1 MKGIRNLNMTNGN
14 PTRLLLGF
22 AIPMLIGNLFQQV
35 YSLTDSV
42 VVGQFLGSNALA
54 AVGST
59 GSVTFLFFSICNGI
73 GSGAGIVTAQYFG
86 AGLADRTRRAIAN
99 AAYIMLTASLIM
111 GVAAFFAAP
120 LVLGMMGVPEE
131 LMADAT
137 TYMRMSCIGV
147 PLVAVYNYS
156 SSMLRSLG
164 DSKTP
169 LYFLIISCFLNI
181 VLDILFVYGFRM
193 GVFGAALATII
204 AQMLSGAGCL
214 LYALK
219 TNPYFHLSRQDLQP
233 DGEIIRQSVKL
244 GLPMALQWS
253 LISVSSTALQTFV
266 NSFGAEAMAAFTATN
281 RIEQLV
287 HMPYGSI
294 SAALATYS
302 GQNFGAHDMKR
313 VKEGFRH
320 GMLIAAAFTL
330 LMMVMYQAFGQ
341 SIMQLFVKEDAVIG
355 LGADALRLTSWFYIF
370 LAVIY
375 MSRGVLNGVGDAMF
389 ALINGVVEVI
399 CRIAIPAALVAQ
411 FADIGQMGIWWTTV
425 ITWII
430 SAGFCMLRYVAW
442 HRKADFSR
450 SVVNHEMTEGRTP

>member
-1 MKGIRNLNMTNGN
+1 MKGARNLNMTQGN
-14 PTRLLLGF
+14 PSRLLLGF

-42 VVGQFLGSNALA
+42 IVGQFLGSDALA

-86 AGLADRTRRAIAN
+86 AGLFDRTKRAIAN
-99 AAYIMLTASLIM
+99 AAYIMLVASVVM

-120 LVLGMMGVPEE
+120 LLLGVMGVPEK
-131 LMADAT
+131 LMPDAT

-164 DSKTP
+164 DSRSP
-169 LYFLIISCFLNI
+169 LYFLIFSCFLNI
-181 VLDILFVYGFRM
+181 VLDLLFVYVLHM

-204 AQMLSGAGCL
+204 AQMISGVGCL

-219 TNPYFHLSRQDLQP
+219 HNPYFHLTREDLRP
-233 DGEIIRQSVKL
+233 DGGIIRQAVRL

-253 LISVSSTALQTFV
+253 LISVSSTALQTYV
-266 NSFGAEAMAAFTATN
+266 NSFGPEAMAAFTATN
-281 RIEQLV
+281 RIEQLI

-313 VKEGFRH
+313 VKEGLRH
-320 GMLIAAAFTL
+320 GMLISAVFTV
-330 LMMVMYQAFGQ
+330 LMMVMYQLLNEP
-341 SIMQLFVKEDAVIG
+341 IMRLFVKEEPVI
-355 LGADALRLTSWFYIF
+355 LIGAEALKLTSWFYIF

-399 CRIAIPAALVAQ
+399 CRIAIPIALVAMIPGL
-411 FADIGQMGIWWTTV
+411 DRMGIWWTTV

-442 HRKADFSR
+442 RKKADFSK
-450 SVVNHEMTEGRTP
+450 SVV

>member
-1 MKGIRNLNMTNGN
+1 MKTSRTLNMTAGN
-14 PTRLLLGF
+14 PTRLLLSF
-22 AIPMLIGNLFQQV
+22 AIPMLIGNLFQQT
-35 YSLTDSV
+35 YSLADSMI
-42 VVGQFLGSNALA
+42 VGQFLGSDALA

-73 GSGAGIVTAQYFG
+73 GSGAGIVTAQFFG
-86 AGLADRTRRAIAN
+86 AGMFARTKRAIAN
-99 AAYIMLTASLIM
+99 AAYIMLTASLLM

-120 LVLGMMGVPEE
+120 LVLGMMGVPSE
-131 LMADAT
+131 LMPDAT

-169 LYFLIISCFLNI
+169 LYFLIFSCFLNI
-181 VLDILFVYGFRM
+181 VLDILCVYTLNM
-193 GVFGAALATII
+193 GVFGAALATIVSQVI
-204 AQMLSGAGCL
+204 SGIGCL
-214 LYALK
+214 MYAIRK
-219 TNPYFHLSRQDLQP
+219 NPYFRLTREDMQP
-233 DGEIIRQSVKL
+233 DGEIIRQSVRL

-266 NSFGAEAMAAFTATN
+266 NSFGAQAMAAFTATN

-320 GMLIAAAFTL
+320 GMLISSMFTL
-330 LMMVMYQAFGQ
+330 LMMIVYQLLNQ
-341 SIMQLFVKEDAVIG
+341 PIMRLFVKEEAVI
-355 LGADALRLTSWFYIF
+355 LIGADALKLTSWFYIF
-370 LAVIY
+370 LSLIY

-389 ALINGVVEVI
+389 ALMNGIVEVI
-399 CRIAIPAALVAQ
+399 CRIVIPMVLVALIPG
-411 FADIGQMGIWWTTV
+411 IGRMGIWWTTV

-430 SAGFCMLRYVAW
+430 SAAFCMLRYVLW
-442 HRKADFSR
+442 RNKADFSK
-450 SVVNHEMTEGRTP
+450 SVVQMSGEEQP